1 MSSGERLSVAVIG
14 SGIAG
19 LSAAWLLSEKHDV
32 TLFEADHRLGGHAH
46 TAEAPGFHG
55 PVPVDTGFI
64 VYNEGNYPNFTALLA
79 HLGVPSLEADMS
91 LSVSL
96 DDGAFEYSSFG
107 LGGIFAQKRN
117 LLSPRFWKLLLDIE
131 RFFRTAP
138 RDLEMLEA
146 NATPLD
152 AYLAAKGYGRAFR
165 DDHLLPQAAAI
176 WSTPLDQIGAYPAA
190 SLIRFFLNHGM
201 MTITGRGLWRTVQ
214 GGSRAYVSKLSAAFR
229 GEVRKGVRVAGVRR
243 DANGAELRLAGGGR
257 ERFDQVVMATHGDTA
272 LSLLDDA
279 SADEKR
285 LLGCFRYSRN
295 MIALHTDTVL
305 MPKRRRAWC
314 SWNHIG
320 GRDAPGEGAC
330 TYWMTRLQS
339 LQGAPDLFVTLNPNK
354 EIAADKLIKTEVY
367 EHPLFDAGAIAAQQ
381 EIWDIQGARRTW
393 FCGSYLGH
401 GFHED
406 ALQSGLAV
414 AEQLGGVRRP
424 WTVAC
429 ESGRIHVRERLLAEE
444 AA

>member
-1 MSSGERLSVAVIG
+1 MGGGERLNVAVVG
-14 SGIAG
+14 SGVAG
-19 LSAAWLLSEKHDV
+19 LSAAWLLSQAHNV

-46 TAEAPGFHG
+46 TAEVPGVHG

-64 VYNEGNYPNFTALLA
+64 VYNEGNYPNFTAMLA
-79 HLGVPSLEADMS
+79 HLGVPSLNADMS

-117 LLSPRFWKLLLDIE
+117 LLSPRFWRLLLDIE

-138 RDLEMLEA
+138 RDLEMLERQ
-146 NATPLD
+146 ATPLD
-152 AYLAAKGYGRAFR
+152 AYLAAKGYGDAFR

-190 SLIRFFLNHGM
+190 SLIRFFQNHGM
-201 MTITGRGLWRTVQ
+201 MSIVGRGLWRTVE
-214 GGSRAYVSKLSAAFR
+214 GGSRAYVAKLVEAFR
-229 GEVRKGVRVAGVRR
+229 GEARKGVRVVGVRR

-257 ERFDQVVMATHGDTA
+257 ERFDQVVLATHGDTA
-272 LSLLDDA
+272 LALLEDP

-295 MIALHTDTVL
+295 MVALHTDPVL

-320 GRDAPGEGAC
+320 RRAAPGEGAV

-339 LQGAPDLFVTLNPNK
+339 LRGAPDLFVTLNPNK
-354 EIAADKLIKTEVY
+354 EIAADRLIKTEIY
-367 EHPLFDAGAIAAQQ
+367 DHPLFDAGAIAAQR
-381 EIWDIQGARRTW
+381 EMWDIQGARRTW

-424 WTVAC
+424 WTVAD
-429 ESGRIHVRERLLAEE
+429 ENGRIHVRAPVLAEE

>member
-1 MSSGERLSVAVIG
+1 MSGGERLSVAVVG

-46 TAEAPGFHG
+46 TAEAPGFNG

-117 LLSPRFWKLLLDIE
+117 LFSPRFLKLLLDIE

-138 RDLEMLEA
+138 RDLERLEA

-152 AYLAAKGYGRAFR
+152 AYLAEKGYGQAFR

-190 SLIRFFLNHGM
+190 SLIRFFQNHGM
-201 MTITGRGLWRTVQ
+201 MTITGRGLWRTVD
-214 GGSRAYVSKLSAAFR
+214 GASRAYVSKLTAAFR
-229 GEVRKGVRVAGVRR
+229 GEARKGVRVAGVRR
-243 DANGAELRLAGGGR
+243 DANGVELRLAGGGR

-272 LSLLDDA
+272 LGLLEDP

-285 LLGCFRYSRN
+285 LLGAFKYSRN

-320 GRDAPGEGAC
+320 HRAAPGEGAC

-339 LQGAPDLFVTLNPNK
+339 LKGAPDLFVTLNPNK

-381 EIWDIQGARRTW
+381 EFWDIQGARHTW

-424 WTVAC
+424 WTVEG
-429 ESGRIHVRERLLAEE
+429 ESDRIHVREPVLAEE

>member
-117 LLSPRFWKLLLDIE
+117 LLSPRFLKLLLDIE

-138 RDLEMLEA
+138 RDLERLEA

-152 AYLAAKGYGRAFR
+152 AYLAEKGYGQAFR

-201 MTITGRGLWRTVQ
+201 MTITGRGLWRTVE

-305 MPKRRRAWC
+305 MPRRRRAWC

-320 GRDAPGEGAC
+320 HRDAPGEGAC

-339 LQGAPDLFVTLNPNK
+339 LKGAPDLFVTLNPNK

-424 WTVAC
+424 WTVAD
-429 ESGRIHVRERLLAEE
+429 ESGRIHVRERAPAAE